1 MHMIIEALLLDVL
14 LGDPR
19 GIPHPV
25 EIIGRL
31 IAFLDKKLWTSSGGA
46 KLRGLLLTACV
57 LAATGCT
64 VFMLLE
70 ICSLL
75 DSWIRYAAE
84 LYLLYAAL
92 AYRSL
97 RDESFKV
104 YKALDDGDLDAAR
117 HSLSYIVGRDTER
130 LDEKGVV
137 RACVETIAE
146 GYVDGI
152 ASPLF
157 WMAVGG
163 CFGQAALFAW
173 LFKAASTMDSM
184 IGYNDERYHDFGWA
198 AARLDDILNFV
209 PARLGGLLAV
219 AGGLL
224 AGCDARAGWKIF
236 RRDRLRHKSPNS
248 AHGES
253 AFAGLLGVRLGGG
266 AFYGGVFEQRPFLG
280 DALREPEKEDILRSH
295 RILTCA
301 TALCAACVYLC
312 GLLL

>member
-14 LGDPR
+14 LGEPR

-31 IAFLDKKLWTSSGGA
+31 IAFLDKKLWTPLRAA
-46 KLRGLLLTACV
+46 KLRGLLLCVCV
-57 LAATGCT
+57 LAATGLT
-64 VFMLLE
+64 VCVLLGVCAQ
-70 ICSLL
+70 IDPWL
-75 DSWIRYAAE
+75 RYAAE
-84 LYLLYAAL
+84 LYLLYSAL

-104 YKALDDGDLDAAR
+104 YKALDGGDLAAAR
-117 HSLSYIVGRDTER
+117 HCLSYIVGRDTER
-130 LDEKGVV
+130 LDEKGVI

-146 GYVDGI
+146 GYVDGV

-157 WMAVGG
+157 WMAIGG

-198 AARLDDILNFV
+198 AARLDDLLNFI

-219 AGGLL
+219 AGGSL
-224 AGCDARAGWKIF
+224 AGCDARSGWKIF
-236 RRDRLRHKSPNS
+236 RRDRLKHKSPNS

-253 AFAGLLGVRLGGG
+253 AFAGMLGVRLGGG

-280 DALREPEKEDILRSH
+280 DDLREPEKEDILRSH
-295 RILTCA
+295 RILTFA
-301 TALCAACVYLC
+301 TALCAACVYLG